1 MKDKRPARTKTPPV
15 SVAVTQEQREQFE
28 DEAQRRGLGVSST
41 IRSLAVER
49 IRELREQRQLERARR
64 WQTERMRALADR
76 IEKGEVGEASWAEI
90 DAIFEQ
96 AAARDRRS
104 SRASA

>member
-1 MKDKRPARTKTPPV
+1 MKGKQSARTKTPPV
-15 SVAVTQEQREQFE
+15 TIAVTLAQREQFE
-28 DEAQRRGLGVSST
+28 EEAHRRGLGVSST

-49 IRELREQRQLERARR
+49 ILELREQRQLERARR
-64 WQTERMRALADR
+64 WQTERMRSLADR
-76 IEKGEVGEASWAEI
+76 IDKGEVGEASWAEI

-96 AAARDRRS
+96 ADARDRRS

>member
-1 MKDKRPARTKTPPV
+1 MKGKQPARTKTPPV
-15 SVAVTQEQREQFE
+15 SVAVTRVQREEFE
-28 DEAQRRGLGVSST
+28 DEAQRRGLGISST

-49 IRELREQRQLERARR
+49 IGELREQRQLERARR
-64 WQTERMRALADR
+64 WQTERMHAFADR
-76 IEKGEVGEASWAEI
+76 IDKGEVGEASWAEI

-96 AAARDRRS
+96 ADARDRRS

>member
-1 MKDKRPARTKTPPV
+1 MPPV
-15 SVAVTQEQREQFE
+15 SVAVTREQREEFE
-28 DEAQRRGLGVSST
+28 DEAHRRGLGVSST

-76 IEKGEVGEASWAEI
+76 IDKGEVGEASWAEI

-96 AAARDRRS
+96 AAARDGRS

>member
-1 MKDKRPARTKTPPV
+1 VKGKQPARTKAPPV
-15 SVAVTQEQREQFE
+15 SVAVTRAQRDDFA
-28 DEAQRRGLGVSST
+28 DEAQRRGLGISST

-49 IRELREQRQLERARR
+49 IRELRDQRQFDRARR

-76 IEKGEVGEASWAEI
+76 IDKGEVGEASWAEI
-90 DAIFEQ
+90 DGIFDE

-104 SRASA
+104 SRPRA